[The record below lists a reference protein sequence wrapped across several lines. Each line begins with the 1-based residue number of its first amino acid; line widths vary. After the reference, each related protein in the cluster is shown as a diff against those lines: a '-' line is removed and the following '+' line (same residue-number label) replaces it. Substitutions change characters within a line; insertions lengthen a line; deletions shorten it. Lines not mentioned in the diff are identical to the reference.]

1 MKDVK
6 ISEGDREPVPLEPT
20 NSSKGLGFKAVIA
33 IIILSL
39 IFGAIGG
46 GGGVYLLLAKGG
58 NLLKPFLKDQAG
70 SIPTTVTEK
79 LKLEESSKIIDAVEK
94 VNPSVVSII
103 ATAEV
108 PGFFMNTTTTERSAG
123 TGFIVTSDGLIMT
136 NKHVV
141 SNASAKYVVYLNNGK
156 SYSATIQS
164 IDPFN
169 DLAVIKIDA
178 KDLPVVEFGDPEDM
192 KIGQT
197 VIAIG
202 NALGEFQNT
211 VTTGVLSAKERS
223 ITASDGT
230 GTTQESLE
238 GLLQTDA
245 AINSGNS
252 GGPLLNIEGQV
263 VGVNVAVASQAENIG
278 FAIPSTVAVS
288 AMESIKR
295 TGKIVRPYLG
305 VRYVSLNPDI
315 SKNNNISV
323 DYGAYVYSKTPTQPA
338 VIAGGP
344 ADQAGLKQGDIIIAV
359 NGEKID
365 ATHSLTR
372 LLQKYQPNDEVE
384 LTYLRNGQEN
394 KAKVKL
400 SSTDKANI

>member
-1 MKDVK
+1 MEDVK
-6 ISEGDREPVPLEPT
+6 ISEGDKEPVPLEPT
-20 NSSKGLGFKAVIA
+20 NSRKGLGFKGVIA
-33 IIILSL
+33 VIILSL
-39 IFGAIGG
+39 IFGVIGG
-46 GGGVYLLLAKGG
+46 GGGVYLLLSRGG

-79 LKLEESSKIIDAVEK
+79 LTLEESSKVIDAVEK

-108 PGFFMNTTTTERSAG
+108 PGFFNTTTTERSAG
-123 TGFIVTSDGLIMT
+123 TGFIITSDGLIMT

-141 SNASAKYVVYLNNGK
+141 SNASAKYVVYLNSGK

-164 IDPFN
+164 TDPFN

-178 KDLPVVEFGDPEDM
+178 KDLPVVSFGDPEDM

-223 ITASDGT
+223 ITASDTT
-230 GTTQESLE
+230 GASQETLD

-252 GGPLLNIEGQV
+252 GGPLLNLEGQV
-263 VGVNVAVASQAENIG
+263 VGVNVAVAQQAQNIG
-278 FAIPSTVAVS
+278 FAIPSTIAQS

-315 SKNNNISV
+315 SKSNNISV
-323 DYGAYVYSKTPTQPA
+323 DYGAYVYSNSLGQPA
-338 VIAGGP
+338 VVAGGP
-344 ADQAGLKQGDIIIAV
+344 ADQAGIKQGDIIIAV

-365 ATHSLTR
+365 STHSLTR
-372 LLQKYQPNDEVE
+372 LLQKYQPNDEIE
-384 LTYLRNGQEN
+384 LTYQRNGQEN
-394 KAKVKL
+394 KTKVKL

>member
-1 MKDVK
+1 MEDVK
-6 ISEGDREPVPLEPT
+6 ISEGDKEPVPLES
-20 NSSKGLGFKAVIA
+20 NKSKGLGFKGMIAV
-33 IIILSL
+33 IILSL
-39 IFGAIGG
+39 IFGVIGG
-46 GGGVYLLLAKGG
+46 GGGVYLLLSKGG
-58 NLLKPFLKDQAG
+58 TLLKPFLKDQAG

-79 LKLEESSKIIDAVEK
+79 LTLEESSKVIDAVQK

-108 PGFFMNTTTTERSAG
+108 PGFYNTTATERSAG

-141 SNASAKYVVYLNNGK
+141 SNSSAKYMVYLNSGK
-156 SYSATIQS
+156 SYPATIQS
-164 IDPFN
+164 TDPFN
-169 DLAVIKIDA
+169 DLAIIKIDA
-178 KDLPVVEFGDPEDM
+178 KDLSVVQFGDPEDM
-192 KIGQT
+192 KIGQM

-211 VTTGVLSAKERS
+211 VTTGVLSAKERN
-223 ITASDGT
+223 ITASNGT
-230 GTTQESLE
+230 GTSQESLE

-252 GGPLLNIEGQV
+252 GGPLLNLEGQV
-263 VGVNVAVASQAENIG
+263 VGVNVAVAQQAQNIG
-278 FAIPSTVAVS
+278 FAIPSTIARS

-323 DYGAYVYSKTPTQPA
+323 DYGAYIYSNSVGQPA
-338 VIAGGP
+338 VVAGGP
-344 ADQAGLKQGDIIIAV
+344 ADQAKILQGDIIIAV

-365 ATHSLTR
+365 STHSLTR
-372 LLQKYQPNDEVE
+372 LLQKYQPNDEIE

-394 KAKVKL
+394 KVKLKL
-400 SSTDKANI
+400 SSTDKAGI